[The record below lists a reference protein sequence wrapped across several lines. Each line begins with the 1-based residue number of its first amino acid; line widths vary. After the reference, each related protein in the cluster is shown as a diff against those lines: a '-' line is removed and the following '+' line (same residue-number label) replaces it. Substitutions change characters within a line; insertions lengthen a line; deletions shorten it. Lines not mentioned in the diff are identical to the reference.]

1 MLRFVAGYPMTTK
14 VNTPDGRN
22 EREGD
27 RFGAWEG
34 YAVAAI
40 IAITIIIF
48 LSSTSPRTALYSVMS
63 ILLICGG
70 VVAFVSWFTADRD

>member
-1 MLRFVAGYPMTTK
+1 MLRFVAGHPMTTK
-14 VNTPDGRN
+14 LKTPDGRN

-27 RFGAWEG
+27 RFGAWEV

-40 IAITIIIF
+40 IVITIIIF
-48 LSSTSPRTALYSVMS
+48 LSSTSPRIALYSVMS

-70 VVAFVSWFTADRD
+70 GVAFVSWFTADRD

>member
-1 MLRFVAGYPMTTK
+1 MPPRHP
-14 VNTPDGRN
+14 PEGRN

-34 YAVAAI
+34 YAVAVMI
-40 IAITIIIF
+40 VITVIIF
-48 LSSTSPRTALYSVMS
+48 LSSTSPRTALYSVML
-63 ILLICGG
+63 ILLIGGG